1 MPSPHYISQVIGK
14 TNAEIEI
21 GTPST
26 PGRVAAAE
34 KALGVKLPESY
45 KQFLL
50 TCGSA
55 DIENEEIF
63 GLDPEDH
70 PSDFVQST
78 LFMRKAEDFKWPD
91 HMLVIAADGRG
102 GDFCLDVSKIKG
114 DDCPVVYHDHELDE
128 IDEESGAITP
138 SFEKVKPTFA
148 AWVKQIAKTG
158 SMLPE

>member
-1 MPSPHYISQVIGK
+1 MGRTTYIHQVVGK
-14 TNAEIEI
+14 ASAEIDV
-21 GTPST
+21 GTPTT
-26 PGRVAAAE
+26 PVRVGAAE
-34 KALGVKLPESY
+34 EALGVKLPESY

-55 DIENEEIF
+55 SIESEEIF

-78 LFMRKAEDFKWPD
+78 LFMRRAKDFRWPD

-102 GDFCLDVSKIKG
+102 GDYCLDVSGIKDG
-114 DDCPVVYHDHELDE
+114 DCPVVYHDHELDE
-128 IDEESGAITP
+128 IDEDTGAITP

-148 AWVKQIAKTG
+148 AWLKQVATTG